1 MTTPSTPIDK
11 TMTEVNPFKVRVSI
25 IDFLPFHEKFQ
36 VGIDGDGEPIFYGDM
51 IEYNGEKNW
60 FLGYRYGTP
69 MLKQVG
75 MMAMISSE
83 KFKNGDF
90 SSIKK
95 VKNTIGAGNDYL
107 IIGMSTEPF
116 IEQNLPFFL
125 TLTS

>member
-1 MTTPSTPIDK
+1 MSEQRT
-11 TMTEVNPFKVRVSI
+11 PFKVKVTI
-25 IDFLPFHEKFQ
+25 IDFLPQHGRLQ
-36 VGIDGDGEPIFYGDM
+36 AGVDADGEPVFYGDM

-60 FLGYRYGTP
+60 FLGYRYGMP

-107 IIGMSTEPF
+107 IIGMSDEPF
-116 IEQNLPFFL
+116 IEQNMPLFE
-125 TLTS
+125 TIKS